1 MKMTD
6 YFYYFWKTR
15 TETKEDSEQNVGL
28 AARELILCFSS
39 ADEPNGFPT
48 DTLKWAP
55 WSLCLERQQI
65 LCCKSSSGFI
75 TSRKKKGSK

>member
-48 DTLKWAP
+48 DTLK
-55 WSLCLERQQI
+55 
-65 LCCKSSSGFI
+65 
-75 TSRKKKGSK
+75 